1 MHWQGIMVLW
11 CLEYC
16 LNVRV
21 DDRNHVEFNYQPYLN
36 LMFVFICLSQVL
48 GEKMGVPD
56 REALKKLRKDDRID
70 HSLDY
75 LVVKLGTKYSFRGS
89 LEILRLQCRHTCI
102 HHTSLF
108 EDSTEYL
115 FLQVVVIGTVR
126 GWKKWPCLSLIE
138 QGSPWVLLCAHVLG
152 IINC

>member
-1 MHWQGIMVLW
+1 MVFW

-16 LNVRV
+16 LKICV
-21 DDRNHVEFNYQPYLN
+21 DDENNSVYNNELCLN

-48 GEKMGVPD
+48 VEKMGVPD
-56 REALKKLRKDDRID
+56 LEALKKLRKDDRID

-75 LVVKLGTKYSFRGS
+75 LVVKLGTKYSYRSS
-89 LEILRLQCRHTCI
+89 LEILGLQCLHTCI
-102 HHTSLF
+102 HHISLF
-108 EDSTEYL
+108 EYSKEYL

-126 GWKKWPCLSLIE
+126 GWKKWPYLSLIE

>member
-1 MHWQGIMVLW
+1 
-11 CLEYC
+11 
-16 LNVRV
+16 
-21 DDRNHVEFNYQPYLN
+21 
-36 LMFVFICLSQVL
+36 
-48 GEKMGVPD
+48 MGVPD

-75 LVVKLGTKYSFRGS
+75 LVVKLGTKYSFRSS
-89 LEILRLQCRHTCI
+89 LEIPRLQFDTHVFI
-102 HHTSLF
+102 IFPYSNYL
-108 EDSTEYL
+108 SEYL
-115 FLQVVVIGTVR
+115 FLQVVVIGTMR